1 MAYSAKDIQVLEG
14 LEAVRRRPG
23 MYIGST
29 GPRGLHQLVYEVVD
43 NSVDEA
49 LAGRASRIDVTLLPD
64 GRVRVQDDGSGIPVD
79 KHPKVGRPA
88 LEVVMTAL
96 HAGGKFGGGAYKVSG
111 GLHGVGVSIVNAL
124 SKHLRVQVCRDGYQW
139 TQEYEH
145 GRPIYDLRKGEK
157 TRDHGTTVEWTP
169 NPEIFE
175 TLELD
180 FDLLVQRFREMAF
193 LIANTH
199 IHLTDG
205 RTGQR
210 MGFYFEGGTRAFVTL
225 LGKRRTPLHPD
236 PICIRGQ
243 VETTQV
249 DIAIQYCDTVA
260 EQVLTFA
267 NTIRNNDGGTHLTG
281 FRTALTRSLNEYARK
296 QGILKDN
303 DPNLTGEDVREGLT
317 AVVSVM
323 IPEPQFEG
331 QTKHRLGNS
340 EVSGHVQSLVN
351 DQLSTFLH
359 EHPADGRRIIEKT
372 LLASRARLAAQKAR
386 DLVVRKGSLDSM
398 ALPGKLADC
407 QERDPARCELF
418 IVEGDSAGGN
428 AKQGRDRRFQAVLPL
443 RGKILNVE
451 KSRIDRV
458 VSSEA
463 IRNLFLAV
471 GVAPNMGD
479 AAPDMGDDD
488 KQDLSR
494 LRYGRVI
501 VMTDADVDGSHIRT
515 LLLTLFYRHLKAL
528 IEQGNIYIA
537 QPPLFRVANRQRE
550 TYAYSEDERA
560 QALKQMSGK
569 VAVQRYKGLGEMNAD
584 QLWATTMNPDS
595 RHLLSVTLSDANKA
609 ESVFSRLMG
618 NDVAARRAF
627 ILNRAHS
634 VRNLDI

>member
-1 MAYSAKDIQVLEG
+1 
-14 LEAVRRRPG
+14 
-23 MYIGST
+23 
-29 GPRGLHQLVYEVVD
+29 
-43 NSVDEA
+43 
-49 LAGRASRIDVTLLPD
+49 
-64 GRVRVQDDGSGIPVD
+64 
-79 KHPKVGRPA
+79 
-88 LEVVMTAL
+88 MTAL

-296 QGILKDN
+296 QGTLKDN

-331 QTKHRLGNS
+331 QTK
-340 EVSGHVQSLVN
+340 
-351 DQLSTFLH
+351 TKK
-359 EHPADGRRIIEKT
+359 IKT
-372 LLASRARLAAQKAR
+372 
-386 DLVVRKGSLDSM
+386 
-398 ALPGKLADC
+398 
-407 QERDPARCELF
+407 
-418 IVEGDSAGGN
+418 
-428 AKQGRDRRFQAVLPL
+428 
-443 RGKILNVE
+443 
-451 KSRIDRV
+451 
-458 VSSEA
+458 
-463 IRNLFLAV
+463 
-471 GVAPNMGD
+471 
-479 AAPDMGDDD
+479 
-488 KQDLSR
+488 
-494 LRYGRVI
+494 
-501 VMTDADVDGSHIRT
+501 T
-515 LLLTLFYRHLKAL
+515 
-528 IEQGNIYIA
+528 
-537 QPPLFRVANRQRE
+537 
-550 TYAYSEDERA
+550 
-560 QALKQMSGK
+560 K
-569 VAVQRYKGLGEMNAD
+569 V
-584 QLWATTMNPDS
+584 
-595 RHLLSVTLSDANKA
+595 
-609 ESVFSRLMG
+609 
-618 NDVAARRAF
+618 
-627 ILNRAHS
+627 
-634 VRNLDI
+634 